1 MRGKMGAELKGSC
14 DSHVDAEKWLY
25 FGRTDFL
32 LDSI

>member
-14 DSHVDAEKWLY
+14 DSLGDAKWLY

-32 LDSI
+32 LDCI